1 MQIKPQKLTNPKET
15 DEGRERGQIANTRK
29 EWGVLQTWKK
39 QCYEQFYDNRIDK
52 LDAANIFENCNIPQL
67 RQD

>member
-29 EWGVLQTWKK
+29 E
-39 QCYEQFYDNRIDK
+39 
-52 LDAANIFENCNIPQL
+52 
-67 RQD
+67 